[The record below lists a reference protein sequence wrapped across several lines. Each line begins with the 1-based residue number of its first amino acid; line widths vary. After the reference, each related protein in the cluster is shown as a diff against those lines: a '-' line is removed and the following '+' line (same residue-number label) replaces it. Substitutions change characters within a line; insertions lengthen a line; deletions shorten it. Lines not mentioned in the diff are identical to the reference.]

1 MKSSVI
7 IPTCNRPR
15 ELKRCLK
22 SILEQTHLPD
32 EIIVIDDG
40 GLKDMP
46 YRTDFEQRDVQ
57 CFLKKKAQ
65 KGLTRSRNLGI
76 KMASGDIVMF
86 LDDDVVL
93 TTTYIHEIVNV
104 YESGFDKELGGV
116 GGVDLNYKNPGL
128 LNLVEYIYNIIFLIS
143 PIHPGNVTMTGFSE
157 QTLTAKAHPFKK
169 IIKARV
175 LSGGISSFH
184 KKVFEQFLF
193 SEDFINDNHCQGED
207 KDFTIR
213 VSKVYHLYIQPKAQ
227 LYHFPCSIGRPSKY
241 RRGREIILSAY
252 RIFSRYVRHGNYSV
266 WLFYYSFSGYFFKFF
281 IRFLLT
287 MKKDELERIKGFLDA
302 FQVIRKNEII

>member
-32 EIIVIDDG
+32 EIVVIDDG

-46 YRTDFEQRDVQ
+46 YRTDFEQRDIQ
-57 CFLKKKAQ
+57 CKFKNKSQ

-76 KMASGDIVMF
+76 KIASGDIVMF

-93 TTTYIHEIVNV
+93 TPTYIHEI
-104 YESGFDKELGGV
+104 
-116 GGVDLNYKNPGL
+116 
-128 LNLVEYIYNIIFLIS
+128 YNIVFFIS
-143 PIHPGNVTMTGFSE
+143 PIHPGNVTLTGFSE

-193 SEDFINDNHCQGED
+193 AEDFINDEHCQGED

-213 VSKVYHLYIQPKAQ
+213 VSNVYHLYIQPK
-227 LYHFPCSIGRPSKY
+227 
-241 RRGREIILSAY
+241 
-252 RIFSRYVRHGNYSV
+252 
-266 WLFYYSFSGYFFKFF
+266 
-281 IRFLLT
+281 
-287 MKKDELERIKGFLDA
+287 DA
-302 FQVIRKNEII
+302 FQVIRKNEVI